1 MTGNPTRDG
10 RAAPMPGGASAEAEA
25 VSTRAVSTEAVPAG
39 SVSAEA
45 EDSGAASES
54 AVSESRKTSGLLAA
68 SGSIAIATLMSRIT
82 GFFKQ
87 VLLLTLLGAGVASSF
102 TVANQIP
109 NMISELVL
117 GAVLTSIVVPVLVRA
132 EREDPDG
139 GAAFVRRLFTMSL
152 TVLAVAALFATAS
165 ASFLVTRF
173 FLDADGE
180 VSTTLTTAL
189 TYLLLPAI
197 LFYGLSALLTA
208 ILNTRQVFKPGAWA
222 PVLNNLVVLVVL
234 VLYFVLPGEITL
246 DPVRM
251 SDPKLLLLGIGVT
264 LGVVTQA
271 LSLVPALR
279 REKISLKPLW
289 GLDDRLRQFGGMA
302 AAIVL
307 YVLISQAGTVF
318 ATHISSGADEAGPAI
333 YNNAWA
339 LLQLPYGVLGVTL
352 LTAIMPRL
360 SRNAADDNTPAVVD
374 DLSVATRLTMIA
386 LIPIVTFF
394 TIAGP
399 QIGTALYGYGSF
411 GSGNA
416 DLLGQA
422 VSWSA
427 FTLIPYS
434 LVLIHLRVFYA
445 RQQAWTPTWI
455 ILGITAVKVVLSA
468 LAPALASDNEHVVL
482 LLGVATG
489 IAFTAGA
496 CIGGF
501 LLHRTLGN
509 LQMSNVGRTVWNVVI
524 ASAAAAAAILLAD
537 RLLQLDALSERFG
550 GIGSIVRVG
559 ITGVLMILVAL
570 TVMWVL
576 KVPEVLAIVAAV
588 RRKVEALRG
597 RGAPEVPEIPEAD
610 PTRALPANPP
620 AAPRRRYP
628 ESDAEKTVVLPR
640 LDYLS
645 YGGSPYDAITEVI
658 PVIRDR
664 PGELDAQ
671 QHLPY
676 PGHQQV
682 RPSRYGLQ
690 RFPGP
695 SGARF
700 RAPGG
705 RVEEEGVRVSD
716 DHAAGKSTID
726 AAVPPEANAA
736 PADESVAAK
745 NAQAAPAEGVAK
757 PNPSTDRVQPPA
769 PKSAARPKRDPNYDT
784 GVIPIGSPQLPPL
797 RVSGSA
803 PRAPMRGPELIPGAS
818 VAGGRYRL
826 LAPHGGARGLRFW
839 QAQDVKLDRE
849 VALTFVDAEQQS
861 ANVTGPD
868 GPQAILSRTLRLGR
882 ISSPGLARV
891 LDVVRGSSGGIVVSE
906 WTPGRS
912 LREMSGTEP
921 SPIGAARAVRALAAA
936 AEAAHR
942 AGSALSIDHPDRIRI
957 SVAGDAVLAFPATFA
972 DSDAVSDVRGLGAGL
987 YGLITGRWPLPDV
1000 AAPGASAPAGGTI
1013 GGMAPADHGADGALV
1028 EPRALRPE
1036 VPFEISAVAVR
1047 ALQNDGGIR
1056 TAATVQHIL
1065 DQASVVDQKTDMIP
1079 ALRLGQRAA
1088 AEAHALSD
1096 PEALAEKK
1104 KRSERML
1111 MALVGLGI
1119 TTVVLLALIGWW
1131 IANLLAGGSSDEPLT
1146 SQEFGL
1152 TPTAETPAPEAAA
1165 PAEEPAPAGPVSA
1178 TSVEVFSPQG
1188 TPDSPATASLA
1199 IDGDPGTQWSTDA
1212 YFDPFPSL
1220 KNGVGLMFGLADP
1233 VALQSVSVTTD
1244 DPGTVVEIR
1253 SAPSDQASLDQT
1265 QVIGSATLGSGTT
1278 EIPISAEGRTSN
1290 VLLWIT
1296 DLATSGGSNKSTI
1309 AEVTFT
1315 ASE

>member
-10 RAAPMPGGASAEAEA
+10 RAAPTPGGA
-25 VSTRAVSTEAVPAG
+25 PAG
-39 SVSAEA
+39 
-45 EDSGAASES
+45 GADTGATPGP
-54 AVSESRKTSGLLAA
+54 RKASGLLAA
-68 SGSIAIATLMSRIT
+68 SGSIAIATLVSRIT

-132 EREDPDG
+132 EREDPDA
-139 GAAFVRRLFTMSL
+139 GAAFVRRLFTLSL
-152 TVLAVAALFATAS
+152 TVLAIAALLATA
-165 ASFLVTRF
+165 AAPFLVTRF
-173 FLDADGE
+173 FLDDSGK
-180 VSTTLTTAL
+180 VSTSLTTAL
-189 TYLLLPAI
+189 TFLLLPAI

-222 PVLNNLVVLVVL
+222 PVLNNLVVLAVL
-234 VLYFVLPGEITL
+234 ILYFLLPGEITL

-251 SDPKLLLLGIGVT
+251 SDPKLLLLGVGVT

-339 LLQLPYGVLGVTL
+339 LLQLPYGVLGVTV

-360 SRNAADDNTPAVVD
+360 SRNAADDDTPAVVD

-427 FTLIPYS
+427 FTLIPYA

-455 ILGITAVKVVLSA
+455 ILGITAVKISLSA
-468 LAPALASDNEHVVL
+468 LAPVLASNDQHVVL

-489 IAFTAGA
+489 IAFTVGA

-501 LLHRTLGN
+501 LLHRTLGD
-509 LQMSNVGRTVWNVVI
+509 LEMANVGRTVWNVVI
-524 ASAAAAAAILLAD
+524 ASAAAAASILLAD
-537 RLLQLDALSERFG
+537 RLLQLDVLSERFG
-550 GIGSIVRVG
+550 GVGSIVRVG

-576 KVPEVLAIVAAV
+576 KVPEILAIVAAV
-588 RRKVEALRG
+588 RRKVDALRG
-597 RGAPEVPEIPEAD
+597 RGAPEVPEGTD
-610 PTRALPANPP
+610 TDTTRALPPHPP
-620 AAPRRRYP
+620 AAGRRYYP

-676 PGHQQV
+676 PGDRQV
-682 RPSRYGLQ
+682 RPSRYGSQ
-690 RFPGP
+690 QFTRPGD
-695 SGARF
+695 ARF
-700 RAPGG
+700 RAQGG

-726 AAVPPEANAA
+726 AAARTDANAPSGPADKSAAAKNEQATPPAGAPTPGSGAA
-736 PADESVAAK
+736 PADAG
-745 NAQAAPAEGVAK
+745 PRG
-757 PNPSTDRVQPPA
+757 TMGPA
-769 PKSAARPKRDPNYDT
+769 PKSTARPKRDPNYDT

-797 RVSGSA
+797 RVSGST
-803 PRAPMRGPELIPGAS
+803 PRPQMRGPELIAGAS

-849 VALTFVDAEQQS
+849 VALTFVDADQQS

-921 SPIGAARAVRALAAA
+921 SPIGAARAVRALAGA

-972 DSDAVSDVRGLGAGL
+972 DSDAMSDVRGLGASL
-987 YGLITGRWPLPDV
+987 YGLITARWPLPD
-1000 AAPGASAPAGGTI
+1000 ATAPGAPAPAGGTV
-1013 GGMAPADHGADGALV
+1013 GGMTPAEHGADGALV

-1079 ALRLGQRAA
+1079 ALRLGQRAGV
-1088 AEAHALSD
+1088 EPHALSD

-1111 MALVGLGI
+1111 MALVGLSV

-1152 TPTAETPAPEAAA
+1152 TQTAEAPEPDAAA
-1165 PAEEPAPAGPVSA
+1165 PTAAPATAGPIGA
-1178 TSVEVFSPQG
+1178 TSVTVFSPQG
-1188 TPDSPATASLA
+1188 TPDSPATAPLA
-1199 IDGDPGTQWSTDA
+1199 IDGDPATQWSTDA

-1220 KNGVGLMFGLADP
+1220 KNGVGLMFDLADP
-1233 VALQSVSVTTD
+1233 VALQSVSVTTA

-1265 QVIGSATLGSGTT
+1265 QVIGSATLGSGVT

-1296 DLATSGGSNKSTI
+1296 DLGKSGGSNKSTI

>member
-1 MTGNPTRDG
+1 MTGNPPRDG
-10 RAAPMPGGASAEAEA
+10 RAAPPPGGASTGPDAPAT
-25 VSTRAVSTEAVPAG
+25 SAG
-39 SVSAEA
+39 S
-45 EDSGAASES
+45 
-54 AVSESRKTSGLLAA
+54 RKNSSLLAA
-68 SGSIAIATLMSRIT
+68 SGSIAIATLASRIT

-139 GAAFVRRLFTMSL
+139 GAAFVRRLFTLSL
-152 TVLAVAALFATAS
+152 TVLAIAALLATA
-165 ASFLVTRF
+165 AAPFLVTRF
-173 FLDADGE
+173 FLDDTGR

-222 PVLNNLVVLVVL
+222 PVLNNIVVLAVL
-234 VLYFVLPGEITL
+234 VLYFLLPGEITL

-289 GLDDRLRQFGGMA
+289 GLDDRLRQFGTMA
-302 AAIVL
+302 SAIVL

-360 SRNAADDNTPAVVD
+360 SRNAAEDDTPAVVD

-411 GSGNA
+411 GAENA
-416 DLLGQA
+416 SLLGQA

-455 ILGITAVKVVLSA
+455 ILGITAVKITLSA
-468 LAPALASDNEHVVL
+468 AAPALASDSEHVVL

-489 IAFTAGA
+489 IAFTVGA
-496 CIGGF
+496 CIGWF

-509 LQMSNVGRTVWNVVI
+509 LQMSNVGRTVWNVVL
-524 ASAAAAAAILLAD
+524 ASAAAAAATLLAD
-537 RLLQLDALSERFG
+537 WLLQLDALSERFG
-550 GIGSIVRVG
+550 GLGSIVRVG
-559 ITGVLMILVAL
+559 ITGVLMILVAV

-576 KVPEVLAIVAAV
+576 KVPEIHAITAAV
-588 RRKVEALRG
+588 RRKIDALRG
-597 RGAPEVPEIPEAD
+597 RGAGEIPEATD
-610 PTRALPANPP
+610 RPETRELPANTPIT
-620 AAPRRRYP
+620 ARRRYP
-628 ESDAEKTVVLPR
+628 ESDAEKTMVLPR

-664 PGELDAQ
+664 PRELDAQ

-676 PGHQQV
+676 PGQRQG
-682 RPSRYGLQ
+682 RPSRYGSQ
-690 RFPGP
+690 QFTGPGDGP
-695 SGARF
+695 F
-700 RAPGG
+700 RGQGG

-726 AAVPPEANAA
+726 AAARADTGSPPA
-736 PADESVAAK
+736 PTGGSAAAK
-745 NAQAAPAEGVAK
+745 NTQVTPPAEATGSAAAAAPDGAANRG
-757 PNPSTDRVQPPA
+757 PGRPPA
-769 PKSAARPKRDPNYDT
+769 GGAAGAKGPARPKRDRGYDT

-797 RVSGSA
+797 RVSGST
-803 PRAPMRGPELIPGAS
+803 PRPQMRGPELIPGAS

-826 LAPHGGARGLRFW
+826 LTPHGGARGLRFW

-849 VALTFVDAEQQS
+849 VALTFVDAEQS
-861 ANVTGPD
+861 AGDVTGPD

-912 LREMSGTEP
+912 LREMSATEP

-936 AEAAHR
+936 AESAHR
-942 AGSALSIDHPDRIRI
+942 TGSALSIDHPDRVRI

-972 DSDAVSDVRGLGAGL
+972 DSDAVSDVRGLGASL
-987 YGLITGRWPLPDV
+987 YGLITARWPLPD
-1000 AAPGASAPAGGTI
+1000 ASTPGAPATAGGTV
-1013 GGMAPADHGADGALV
+1013 GGLTPADRGADGALV

-1047 ALQNDGGIR
+1047 ALQSDGGIR

-1079 ALRLGQRAA
+1079 ALRLGQRPG
-1088 AEAHALSD
+1088 AEPHALSD

-1131 IANLLAGGSSDEPLT
+1131 IANLLAGSDSDAPLT

-1152 TPTAETPAPEAAA
+1152 TPTAEAPEPEAAA
-1165 PAEEPAPAGPVSA
+1165 PAAAGPVSA
-1178 TSVEVFSPQG
+1178 TSVAVFSPQG
-1188 TPDSPATASLA
+1188 TPDSPATAPLA
-1199 IDGDPGTQWSTDA
+1199 IDGDPSTQWSTDA

-1220 KNGVGLMFGLADP
+1220 KNGVGLMFALPDP
-1233 VALQSVSVTTD
+1233 AALQSVSVTTD

-1253 SAPSDQASLDQT
+1253 SAPSAQATLDQT
-1265 QVIGSATLGSGTT
+1265 QVIGSATLGSGIT

-1296 DLATSGGSNKSTI
+1296 DLARGGGSNKSTI
-1309 AEVTFT
+1309 AEVGFT